1 MNQTSVG
8 RNAHISQT
16 RNTEIT

>member
-8 RNAHISQT
+8 RNAHISH
-16 RNTEIT
+16 RRTEIT